1 MEGLKGILLSRIW
14 ILRNSIAG
22 IKSEP
27 KLKVALISVSIMV
40 FWFGSLALFHR
51 GLAFF
56 YAFPIIGPAL
66 VDESIYIFSAV
77 LFIMLT
83 LSSVVICY
91 TTYYSS
97 KEVAFLFSKPIDTR
111 VILFYRFFQS
121 VIFGSWAFLFLGVT
135 FMLAYGFVKDVSFWF
150 YLFLPFYFVAFI
162 TLPAAIASI
171 IVLAAVRFI
180 DYRRVKYILAVTAF
194 MGASFLY
201 WYYKQNIAAAPLTGT
216 EIGYFLDNFLYHIRI
231 FKHPLF
237 PGSWMAKALIH
248 FSINNFKDG
257 LFYFLAFTTTVFFF
271 LQVNWFMAGEIFY
284 SGWLSSGRGRSKQ
297 YNTPGRGLVNRAVW
311 SLPFV
316 PRSTAAM
323 ITKDIKIFLRDF
335 GQWAQFLIYFV
346 ILAIYIFNLRNM
358 PHITVN
364 IYWKMI
370 VTFLNLSATVLVLAG
385 FTVRFLFPLISLEGN
400 KFWILGLA
408 PITFRGLILQ
418 KFIINFVGIFLASEF
433 LMVATN
439 IILKTG
445 ASLMYISCGLAA
457 LTSIGLVGL
466 SIGLGGIYPNFKE
479 DNSAKIVS
487 GFGGTLNFIIALFY
501 ETCMIILFAVPYFSF
516 EIHGSISEHT
526 FRLFLIFSWTVSLI
540 TTIVVGI
547 FPMILGYRNLE
558 NMDF

>member
-1 MEGLKGILLSRIW
+1 MEGLKGILMSQLW
-14 ILRNSIAG
+14 ILRNNITG

-27 KLKVALISVSIMV
+27 RLKIAFISAGIIF
-40 FWFGSLALFHR
+40 FWFGSLALFYE
-51 GLAFF
+51 GLSFF
-56 YAFPIIGPAL
+56 YKIPIIGPAL

-83 LSSVVICY
+83 LSSVIICY
-91 TTYYSS
+91 ATYYSS

-135 FMLAYGFVKDVSFWF
+135 FILAYAFIKDVSFWF
-150 YLFLPFYFVAFI
+150 YLFIPFYFVTFI

-171 IVLAAVRFI
+171 IVLTAVRFV
-180 DYRRVKYILAVTAF
+180 DYHTVKYILAITLCA
-194 MGASFLY
+194 GAALLY
-201 WYYKQNIAAAPLTGT
+201 WHYKQNIASTLFTRN
-216 EIGYFLDNFLYHIRI
+216 EIGYFLDNLLYHIRI

-237 PGSWMAKALIH
+237 PGCWMAKSLINL
-248 FSINNFKDG
+248 SIGNFRDG
-257 LFYFLAFTTTVFFF
+257 LFYFLAFTTTALFF
-271 LQVNWFMAGEIFY
+271 LQINWFMAGEIFY
-284 SGWLSSGRGRSKQ
+284 SGWLSSGSGKSKK
-297 YNTPGRGLVNRAVW
+297 YNLPDRGLVNRALR
-311 SLPFV
+311 SLSFIPG
-316 PRSTAAM
+316 PTAAM
-323 ITKDIKIFLRDF
+323 ITKDIKIFFRDF
-335 GQWAQFLIYFV
+335 GQWSQFLIYFT

-358 PHITVN
+358 PQIMDN

-370 VTFLNLSATVLVLAG
+370 VTFLNLSATALVLAG

-400 KFWILGLA
+400 RFWILGLA
-408 PITFRGLILQ
+408 PITFRGLIIQ
-418 KFIINFVGIFLASEF
+418 KFIINFAGVFLVSEF

-457 LTSIGLVGL
+457 MASIGLVGL
-466 SIGLGGIYPNFKE
+466 SIGLGTIYPNFKE

-501 ETCMIILFAVPYFSF
+501 VSFIIILFAVPYFSF
-516 EIHGSISEHT
+516 EIHGAISKHT
-526 FRLFLIFSWTVSLI
+526 FHLFLIFSWTVSLI
-540 TTIVVGI
+540 ATIAAGI
-547 FPMILGYRNLE
+547 LPMILGYRNLE

>member
-22 IKSEP
+22 IKREP
-27 KLKVALISVSIMV
+27 KLKVAFISVGVVV

-51 GLAFF
+51 GLSFF
-56 YAFPIIGPAL
+56 HEFPIIGPAL

-91 TTYYSS
+91 ATYYSS

-135 FMLAYGFVKDVSFWF
+135 FMLAYGLIKDVSFWF

-162 TLPAAIASI
+162 MLPAAIASI
-171 IVLAAVRFI
+171 VVLAAVKFI
-180 DYRRVKYILAVTAF
+180 DYRTVKYVLIATLCI
-194 MGASFLY
+194 GASLLY
-201 WYYKQNIAAAPLTGT
+201 WHYKQNIASELLTRN
-216 EIGYFLDNFLYHIRI
+216 EIGYFLDKFLYHIRI

-237 PGSWMAKALIH
+237 PGCWMAKSLIH
-248 FSINNFKDG
+248 ISVNNFKDG
-257 LFYFLAFTTTVFFF
+257 LFYFLAFTTTVLFF

-284 SGWLSSGRGRSKQ
+284 SGWLSSGRGKTKK
-297 YNTPGRGLVNRAVW
+297 YNPPGRGLLNRAAW

-323 ITKDIKIFLRDF
+323 IIKDIKIFFRDF
-335 GQWAQFLIYFV
+335 GQWSQFLIYFA
-346 ILAIYIFNLRNM
+346 ILVIYIFNLRNM
-358 PHITVN
+358 PHITDN
-364 IYWKMI
+364 IYWRMM

-385 FTVRFLFPLISLEGN
+385 FTVRFLFPLISLEGS

-408 PITFRGLILQ
+408 PITLRGLITQ
-418 KFIINFVGIFLASEF
+418 KFIINFGGVFLASEF

-445 ASLMYISCGLAA
+445 ASLMYMSCGLAA
-457 LTSIGLVGL
+457 MASIGLVGL
-466 SIGLGGIYPNFKE
+466 AIGLGSVYPNFKE

-487 GFGGTLNFIIALFY
+487 GFGGILNFIIALLY
-501 ETCMIILFAVPYFSF
+501 ITIMIILFAVPYFSF
-516 EIHGSISEHT
+516 EIHGAISGHT
-526 FRLFLIFSWTVSLI
+526 FHLFLIFSWTVSLI
-540 TTIVVGI
+540 ATIAVGI
-547 FPMILGYRNLE
+547 LPMILGCRNLE
-558 NMDF
+558 NTDF